1 MRRRVL
7 IIGALLAAGLGVAG
21 CGTGASS
28 APATSKG
35 MPPPQALAGQSLA
48 QREFGLLSGGDYG
61 GAWDLWAAP
70 AQQVLDRSSFV
81 ALNTQCRPALGE
93 PYTITSVRADSGT
106 VLTVF
111 WRHGSATGTSS
122 VIYQA
127 NQWRFAPGPDELA
140 DYRLGVP
147 AVVAKR
153 KAAGQCHA

>member
-7 IIGALLAAGLGVAG
+7 IIGALLAAVLGMAG
-21 CGTGASS
+21 CTTAAVGAPASS
-28 APATSKG
+28 GGP
-35 MPPPQALAGQSLA
+35 PPPQVLAGQSLA
-48 QREFGLLSGGDYG
+48 QREFGLLAGGDFG

-70 AQQVLDRSSFV
+70 AQQVMDRSSFV
-81 ALNTQCRPALGE
+81 VLNTQCRPALGE
-93 PYTITSVRADSGT
+93 PYTITSVKAGSAT

-111 WRHGSATGTSS
+111 WRHGAETGTSS

-127 NQWRFAPGPDELA
+127 NRWRFAPGPAELA

-153 KAAGQCHA
+153 KAAGQCRA